1 MARVAVPAGATR
13 ENDTSAGTACCGP
26 PRRRTRRAATFFLAR
41 TWTLEQVFLA
51 RRRRAG
57 CRREESGLVRR
68 AATVIA
74 AGALVLLAGC
84 NGDDAT
90 GGSGKSTAAA
100 PPAQGTV
107 SVADGSTDVPPLTPL
122 EISVTGGELG
132 NVTVTDGSGAAVA
145 GSVAPSPDAGGGP
158 ASGSAPACG
167 SAPDGGSARASGSAP
182 SSGSASATPSAEV
195 WTPTSPLAYGTRYTV
210 TATAKNADD
219 KEAKASS
226 SFTTVSPGT
235 LSTPS
240 VGPLDGTTVGIGM
253 PLRVFFDDPVAD
265 KAAVQSHLQ
274 VTTSVPTDGV
284 WHWMN
289 DSEVHF
295 RPSQYWAPN
304 TEVTLN
310 ANLYGVDFGDG
321 VWGEKNRTVHFT
333 VGAKHVSVVD
343 AAAHTMQVFNGDQ
356 LVQTFP
362 MSAGNAENPT
372 RNGPHVVLESRRN
385 ITMDSS
391 TFGLAVDAPGGYRA
405 DVEYAVRISNNGEF
419 VHAAPWSV

>member
-1 MARVAVPAGATR
+1 MGA
-13 ENDTSAGTACCGP
+13 A
-26 PRRRTRRAATFFLAR
+26 RAAAFFLAR
-41 TWTLEQVFLA
+41 TWTLELVLLA

-84 NGDDAT
+84 NGDDAA
-90 GGSGKSTAAA
+90 GGSGKSTVAA
-100 PPAQGTV
+100 PPAQVTV

-132 NVTVTDGSGAAVA
+132 NVTVTDGSGAEVD
-145 GSVAPSPDAGGGP
+145 GSVAPSPDAGGAPDTATAP
-158 ASGSAPACG
+158 ASGSASASRSASAGG
-167 SAPDGGSARASGSAP
+167 SAPASESAP
-182 SSGSASATPSAEV
+182 ASAEV
-195 WTPTSPLAYGTRYTV
+195 WTPAAPLAYGTRYTV
-210 TATAKNADD
+210 TATAKNADH

-226 SFTTVSPGT
+226 SFTTVSPAT

-372 RNGPHVVLESRRN
+372 RNGPHVVLESHRN

-391 TFGLAVDAPGGYRA
+391 
-405 DVEYAVRISNNGEF
+405 
-419 VHAAPWSV
+419 